1 MAETQSNAQKK
12 AEEDSKAEYNDLPEG
27 EKVDEVEV
35 GNDATSMTAESLA
48 GAQALSSAEAKPSSE
63 TFEKSIAIAV
73 IADPETS
80 LAKIDADPKLK
91 KKVKN
96 YVDLKKAPR
105 GSLIVKALADK
116 VGTSYTVAFP
126 FFQSHLMLPV
136 SIGEAVWTITLGGR
150 VYWFSRIAGSAISED
165 VNHTH
170 VDRDMSTPVEKNPNA
185 KDKDDKVKGKIKNFI
200 GKFLPGGSEKSGRE
214 GTKDAGAQPQNIFKE
229 PILNGPQLEVVPRFT
244 PKAGD
249 LVLQGSHN
257 TLISLGTDRGWNKLE
272 ETFKESNANDPWE
285 EMRGTIDL
293 VVGRGSPDKDA
304 EEIKPTTE
312 KDKGTDPTRT
322 VAPQVVTELG
332 TKEANKQS
340 KINETKGNPVEGDP
354 DFHTDLSRIYISMK
368 SPIDERLTLSEQ
380 SPVLA
385 GSVPLEDQ
393 EDACI
398 ALKTNQIRIVAREEG
413 SIRIV
418 KEGDPEA
425 GSDDTTRASFI
436 IQPDGSIHL
445 VGQQIFLGKSKDEG
459 GHPDNISGPFEPG
472 AMQPYILFSVM
483 KEYLEAIHKSI
494 DGFCQ
499 TLSTHTT
506 PGYGSPSPQINQ
518 AAAKLKS
525 DMKKHQE
532 FIDKLASQRIF
543 GE

>member
-1 MAETQSNAQKK
+1 MAEPQSNAQKQ
-12 AEEDSKAEYNDLPEG
+12 AEADSKAESNDIPEG

-73 IADPETS
+73 IADPETGF
-80 LAKIDADPKLK
+80 AKIDADPKLK

-105 GSLIVKALADK
+105 GSLIVKALTDK

-170 VDRDMSTPVEKNPNA
+170 VDRDMSTPVEKKPNA
-185 KDKDDKVKGKIKNFI
+185 KDKDDKAKGKIKNFI

-244 PKAGD
+244 PKPGD

-257 TLISLGTDRGWNKLE
+257 TLISLGVDRGWNKLE
-272 ETFKESNANDPWE
+272 ENFKESNSNDPWE

-293 VVGRGSPDKDA
+293 VVGRGSPEQGA

-312 KDKGTDPTRT
+312 KEKGTDPTRT
-322 VAPQVVTELG
+322 AAAQVVTELG
-332 TKEANKQS
+332 TREANKQS
-340 KINETKGNPVEGDP
+340 KLNETKGNPAEGDP

-380 SPVLA
+380 SQFLA
-385 GSVPLEDQ
+385 GESLLEDQ
-393 EDACI
+393 DDACI
-398 ALKTNQIRIVAREEG
+398 ALKSNQIRIIAREQG
-413 SIRIV
+413 SIRII
-418 KEGDPEA
+418 KEGVSEDDSETR
-425 GSDDTTRASFI
+425 GSVI

-445 VGQQIFLGKSKDEG
+445 VGSKVFLGKSLEEG
-459 GHPDNISGPFEPG
+459 GHTDEIKGPTVDG
-472 AMQPYILFSVM
+472 NMQPYILFSVM